1 MRFASSQCE
10 YTQSQHLTEN
20 AAWKLDLDAPAGSMC
35 ETKTMNRTAYEP
47 RLHAVRQTP
56 PRIPRRETSRSVL
69 ISGGTG
75 ELATQR
81 QKALSQRKE

>member
-47 RLHAVRQTP
+47 RLHAVRQTLLGYP
-56 PRIPRRETSRSVL
+56 
-69 ISGGTG
+69 G
-75 ELATQR
+75 ER
-81 QKALSQRKE
+81 HRVPF